1 MASRPQTNAALAR
14 LVDRARKGDRDAEA
28 TLLTSLEP
36 VIRSY
41 FRRRVGD
48 HAELDD
54 LVQNT
59 LLRVFRG
66 LADVQDGHRIRGF
79 TLKAALFE
87 LQDLYRG
94 RYGSRE
100 ATVLEDLPE
109 PSVRPETSGVQ
120 LDLDRALSVL
130 TPKARK
136 IIELKALG
144 YRYEE
149 IAGMVDT
156 TEAAVK
162 MQVKRALE
170 KMRAILASAVAWLLP
185 AGLLVQ
191 LLTGL
196 SFALLLFATVMRLE
210 I

>member
-1 MASRPQTNAALAR
+1 M
-14 LVDRARKGDRDAEA
+14 EA
-28 TLLTSLEP
+28 LEP
-36 VIRSY
+36 VVRGF
-41 FRRRVGD
+41 FRRRIGD

-59 LLRVFRG
+59 LIRLFRG
-66 LADVQDGHRIRGF
+66 IAEIKDVERVRAF

-87 LQDLYRG
+87 LQDLFRG

-100 ATVLEDLPE
+100 STVTSDLPE
-109 PSVRPETSGVQ
+109 PATRPMRTGLSI
-120 LDLDRALSVL
+120 DIDRALSGL
-130 TPKARK
+130 TPKARR

-149 IAGMVDT
+149 IASMVET

-170 KMRAILASAVAWLLP
+170 KMRSILGV
-185 AGLLVQ
+185 
-191 LLTGL
+191 
-196 SFALLLFATVMRLE
+196 LLLLLIPLGGMVLLFSNWLRLRL
-210 I
+210 